1 MTRINCI
8 VATETRTIAGHY
20 NGGAVL
26 TPYPSEQDGQP
37 AIGWECLMSVERG
50 PALLAPSEPPIVRY
64 SANHGSRA
72 ALTGGSRITIAAITP
87 QEAAEHERQIAARF
101 WA

>member
-8 VATETRTIAGHY
+8 VTTETRTIAGHY
-20 NGGAVL
+20 NGGSVL

-50 PALLAPSEPPIVRY
+50 PALLAPSEPLVRY
-64 SANHGSRA
+64 STNHGSHA
-72 ALTGGSRITIAAITP
+72 ALVGGSRITIAPIAP
-87 QEAAEHERQIAARF
+87 HEAAEHERQIAARF
-101 WA
+101 WD